1 MEVCAGNDCLCF
13 KTLYFSYRLVI
24 ILIQNEV
31 NKPTRLL
38 RFVAL
43 VTFAVSFLVPRPF
56 CRFTLV
62 YDGHFVLCCKSE
74 KIEPLDRVMANF
86 NR

>member
-1 MEVCAGNDCLCF
+1 MFSLSGAVEIFRRYLLIRTDILQ
-13 KTLYFSYRLVI
+13 KTVDGCPCYTT
-24 ILIQNEV
+24 
-31 NKPTRLL
+31 PTVRG
-38 RFVAL
+38 VS
-43 VTFAVSFLVPRPF
+43 TFAVFFSVPRPF

-62 YDGHFVLCCKSE
+62 YDGHFVLCCNSE

>member
-1 MEVCAGNDCLCF
+1 MTPTVRGISTF
-13 KTLYFSYRLVI
+13 VVFFS
-24 ILIQNEV
+24 
-31 NKPTRLL
+31 
-38 RFVAL
+38 
-43 VTFAVSFLVPRPF
+43 VSQPF

-62 YDGHFVLCCKSE
+62 YDGHFVLCSNSE

>member
-13 KTLYFSYRLVI
+13 KTLYFSYRLDYFNAKCGWQAYTTATVRG
-24 ILIQNEV
+24 V
-31 NKPTRLL
+31 S
-38 RFVAL
+38 
-43 VTFAVSFLVPRPF
+43 TFAVFFSVPRPF

-62 YDGHFVLCCKSE
+62 YDGHFVLCCNSK